1 MHGGRRRFHIPPCH
15 AEPAAREVVLK
26 SAGWRGGGFPAHEK
40 CPAPAR
46 RAGHFR
52 VRLSGRYN
60 ALYLAA
66 QKAARRAPG
75 DTPGPHFAASDSNT
89 AGPGRPRRVRPFAA
103 VFDAGGPGVGAVTPP
118 GAKTPPAGWL
128 RGTWG
133 WRRGQYEAAQKTVT
147 RVTALRI
154 VRSGSLLPATQV
166 PVLRSKTEEGTGSI
180 MAETLL
186 AGATSSLP

>member
-1 MHGGRRRFHIPPCH
+1 M
-15 AEPAAREVVLK
+15 
-26 SAGWRGGGFPAHEK
+26 
-40 CPAPAR
+40 
-46 RAGHFR
+46 
-52 VRLSGRYN
+52 
-60 ALYLAA
+60 
-66 QKAARRAPG
+66 
-75 DTPGPHFAASDSNT
+75 
-89 AGPGRPRRVRPFAA
+89 AA
-103 VFDAGGPGVGAVTPP
+103 VSPPTRNARPLQGGPGIFACGCQGGITHYTLPPHRGSKACARGHPGTPFCGFGLEYSGPWQAPPCSALCRRFCRRWTGGGAGTRP
-118 GAKTPPAGWL
+118 GGKNPPAGWL